1 MRRLTTDAVVP
12 QAAVIARVADALLSG
27 GIAAI
32 PTDTLY
38 GLAADPFNSVAV
50 ARLFRLKG
58 RMAAQPIPLIAASR
72 DQVTAQLG
80 RLSSPAARLAARYW
94 PGPLTILLPAPAH
107 LALEVSAGTGRVG
120 VRVPAHSVARA
131 LCDACGTPLTATSAN
146 LSGRPPSNDP
156 EEVARELNGRVDIVL
171 DAGLSPGGP
180 PSTVVDL
187 TGTEPALVR
196 LGAITWEEVLQC
208 LAAG

>member
-12 QAAVIARVADALLSG
+12 QAAVIARVADALHNG

-58 RMAAQPIPLIAASR
+58 RMANQPIPLIAASR
-72 DQVTAQLG
+72 DQVTTQLG
-80 RLSSPAARLAARYW
+80 RLSSAAARLAARYW
-94 PGPLTILLPAPAH
+94 PGPLTILLPAPTH
-107 LALEVSAGTGRVG
+107 LASEVSAGTGRVG

-156 EEVARELNGRVDIVL
+156 EEVVRELNGRVDIVL

-180 PSTVVDL
+180 PSTIVDL
-187 TGTEPALVR
+187 TETEPVLVR

>member
-12 QAAVIARVADALLSG
+12 QAAVIARVADALHNG

-58 RMAAQPIPLIAASR
+58 RMANQPIPLIAASR
-72 DQVTAQLG
+72 DQVTTQLG
-80 RLSSPAARLAARYW
+80 RLSSAAARLVARYW
-94 PGPLTILLPAPAH
+94 PGPLTILLPAPNH
-107 LALEVSAGTGRVG
+107 LASEVSAGTGRVG

-156 EEVARELNGRVDIVL
+156 ENVVRELNGRVDIVL

-180 PSTVVDL
+180 PSTIVDL
-187 TGTEPALVR
+187 TETEPVLVR